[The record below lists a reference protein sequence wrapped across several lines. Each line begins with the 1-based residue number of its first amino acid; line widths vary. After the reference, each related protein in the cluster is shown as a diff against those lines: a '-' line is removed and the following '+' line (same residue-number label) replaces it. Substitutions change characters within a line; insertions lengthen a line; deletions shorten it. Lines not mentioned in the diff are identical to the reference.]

1 MSTRTLHRRLKGEG
15 LSFQSVVKSTRE
27 ELAGHYLRIRGSPA
41 RGSLTSSASRTVE
54 KMIGKDDFG
63 TIQAEKRAG
72 LLLLGGNPV
81 EDVRHL
87 RDLRGVTATGL
98 GTFLWPAYT
107 LL

>member
-1 MSTRTLHRRLKGEG
+1 
-15 LSFQSVVKSTRE
+15 
-27 ELAGHYLRIRGSPA
+27 
-41 RGSLTSSASRTVE
+41 
-54 KMIGKDDFG
+54 MIGKDDFG